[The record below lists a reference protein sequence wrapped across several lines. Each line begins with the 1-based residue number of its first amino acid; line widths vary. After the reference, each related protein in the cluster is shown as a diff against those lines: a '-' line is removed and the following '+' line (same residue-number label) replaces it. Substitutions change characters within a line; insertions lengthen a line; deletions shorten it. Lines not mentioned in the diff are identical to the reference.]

1 MNKIAVGDS
10 DALIALADKDDLNHK
25 KAVAVAEKLAMLN
38 VQVVFPNTVI
48 AETITTL
55 IRAKNLPDRAHLIN
69 RQYQAHAFNICY
81 IDENIQKEASKIFEN
96 SRSKQNTFFDAIVAA
111 TAREL
116 ETDII
121 FSFDGWYPKL
131 GLKLGVSS

>member
-55 IRAKNLPDRAHLIN
+55 IRAKTFLIVP
-69 RQYQAHAFNICY
+69 I
-81 IDENIQKEASKIFEN
+81 
-96 SRSKQNTFFDAIVAA
+96 
-111 TAREL
+111 
-116 ETDII
+116 
-121 FSFDGWYPKL
+121 
-131 GLKLGVSS
+131 